1 MFNYVCTVWL
11 KLGTLGYLYEQCA
24 IEQESPEVCE
34 LEEQTDVV
42 EHTSTQEPTVSR
54 EGEDSDGRIEESDG
68 SDTKFTRGG
77 LRLSFRR
84 KQV

>member
-1 MFNYVCTVWL
+1 M
-11 KLGTLGYLYEQCA
+11 
-24 IEQESPEVCE
+24 
-34 LEEQTDVV
+34 DVV
-42 EHTSTQEPTVSR
+42 EHTSTQEPAIVSR
-54 EGEDSDGRIEESDG
+54 EGEESDGRIGESDG